1 MNSIINLIAYQLCIT
16 STEQKK
22 TKTASALKAVF
33 IIYQLKNTVI
43 FQPAEPQ

>member
-1 MNSIINLIAYQLCIT
+1 MLCWKYLIACIYI
-16 STEQKK
+16 SPTEQLEK